1 MAEVSESNE
10 TTPSNVSSVLQP
22 VFVLTYEQK
31 NITSDISPYV
41 CSIGYL
47 DNLTGKSDEL
57 DVQLEDVDGRWID
70 HWYPSKGDTLS
81 LKIGYEG
88 SPLLPCGSFEIDEIE
103 FSMPPTTVSIR
114 GLATGIKKSVRTRSS
129 NAYENTT
136 LAAIAQRIAK
146 RNKLTLVGNIG
157 NVPIDRVSQYQEQDV
172 QFLTRLGK
180 EYGYAFKIVGDKLV
194 FTELKALR
202 ENEGILTLHITDI
215 TSIRLKDKVKAVYQ
229 QAKASYHDPKNKKLV
244 TCNIKDAQ
252 QAELE
257 TLPEDTQK
265 QFGQTTSNDTLRIS
279 TRSPNKASAEIK
291 AQAALDNANLQQ
303 TTGSITLSGNTRLV
317 AGANFQ
323 LEGYGRFS
331 GKYMAESSRHRIDR
345 SGYVTELEIKR
356 VVPPKP
362 KIKKKA
368 AQPKEAPKETG
379 KEAAK

>member
-10 TTPSNVSSVLQP
+10 STPSNVAKVRQP

-41 CSIGYL
+41 CSIGYM

-70 HWYPSKGDTLS
+70 YWYPGKGDTLS

-88 SPLLPCGSFEIDEIE
+88 SPLLPCGTFEIDEIE

-114 GLATGIKKSVRTRSS
+114 GLATGIKKTVRTRSGK
-129 NAYENTT
+129 AYENTT

-146 RNKLTLVGNIG
+146 RNKLTLVGTIG
-157 NVPIDRVSQYQEQDV
+157 NIPIDRASQYQEQDV
-172 QFLTRLGK
+172 EFLTRLGK
-180 EYGYAFKIVGDKLV
+180 EYGYAFKIVGSQLV

-202 ENEGILTLHITDI
+202 DKDSILKLEITDL
-215 TSIRLKDKVKAVYQ
+215 TSIRVKDKIKAVYQ
-229 QAKASYHDPKNKKLV
+229 QAKVQYHSPSNKK
-244 TCNIKDAQ
+244 TISCSAKDSQ
-252 QAELE
+252 VAEAE
-257 TLPEDTQK
+257 KLPEGSSN
-265 QFGQTTSNDTLRIS
+265 GQPTSNDTLKICARAGS
-279 TRSPNKASAEIK
+279 KATAQIK
-291 AQAALDNANLQQ
+291 AQAALENANLEQ
-303 TTGSITLSGNTRLV
+303 TTGSITLPGNTRLV
-317 AGANFQ
+317 AGINFQ

-356 VVPPKP
+356 IVPPKP
-362 KIKKKA
+362 KAKKKA